1 VKDQQCGGAEDP
13 QWSEFRTRLEAWTSL
28 GGAPAL
34 ARRIRVDE
42 AILHRWRR
50 GDTRPMAGVR
60 DQILKWITRAVSLE
74 GLPELDAAVPGM
86 PGTQTLRDV
95 QARHVLRVLKACGGN
110 KSHAARALG
119 IDRWSLYRRI
129 AWAGE
134 VLKRG
139 EADDEPG
146 RIEGPGAVSTK
157 PPAG

>member
-1 VKDQQCGGAEDP
+1 
-13 QWSEFRTRLEAWTSL
+13 
-28 GGAPAL
+28 
-34 ARRIRVDE
+34 
-42 AILHRWRR
+42 
-50 GDTRPMAGVR
+50 MAGVR

-119 IDRWSLYRRI
+119 IDRRSLYRRI

-146 RIEGPGAVSTK
+146 RIEDPGAVSTK